1 MWAHSILLVHRAA
14 ILALEIV
21 VVFSQIAVMLSR
33 MKSNFSVVCQKF
45 SDLSA
50 FWFTAITAIK
60 SANWFQRLAAI
71 GTFMMENLIRTN
83 CGIEVRQRIVLRTG
97 ASGFGACRWKFI

>member
-1 MWAHSILLVHRAA
+1 MWARSILSVPRAA
-14 ILALEIV
+14 ILALVIM
-21 VVFSQIAVMLSR
+21 VVFVKIAGMLSR

-45 SDLSA
+45 SDLLA

-71 GTFMMENLIRTN
+71 EIFMM
-83 CGIEVRQRIVLRTG
+83 
-97 ASGFGACRWKFI
+97 

>member
-1 MWAHSILLVHRAA
+1 MWARSILSVPRAA
-14 ILALEIV
+14 ILTLLVMVIS
-21 VVFSQIAVMLSR
+21 SQIAVMLSR

-45 SDLSA
+45 SDLLA

-71 GTFMMENLIRTN
+71 EIFMI
-83 CGIEVRQRIVLRTG
+83 
-97 ASGFGACRWKFI
+97 

>member
-1 MWAHSILLVHRAA
+1 MTLLVVD
-14 ILALEIV
+14 I
-21 VVFSQIAVMLSR
+21 FSQIAVMLSR
-33 MKSNFSVVCQKF
+33 MKINFSVVYQKF

-60 SANWFQRLAAI
+60 SANWSQRLAAI
-71 GTFMMENLIRTN
+71 EIFTVENLIRIN

-97 ASGFGACRWKFI
+97 AFGFGACR